1 METKKISLYIEKN
14 ATQLINKLKEL
25 ISTNIINHPPCR
37 DENNGQEIIEEIF
50 KDLGLKI
57 DRFSPDEVNGFK
69 ESKIYLKGRVYKNRD
84 NLVFLKVL
92 AL

>member
-1 METKKISLYIEKN
+1 
-14 ATQLINKLKEL
+14 L
-25 ISTNIINHPPCR
+25 ISADTINHPPYG

-50 KDLGLKI
+50 KDLGLKV

-69 ESKIYLKGRVYKNRD
+69 ESKIYLKGKDYKNRY
-84 NLVFLKVL
+84 NLVFLKVI

>member
-1 METKKISLYIEKN
+1 M
-14 ATQLINKLKEL
+14 
-25 ISTNIINHPPCR
+25 ISTNIINRPPCR

-69 ESKIYLKGRVYKNRD
+69 ESKIYLKDRVYKNRD
-84 NLVFLKVL
+84 NLVFLKVI